1 MKTVNLQYKPA
12 KNIFFT
18 MEFIIIYH
26 VYYQFYLCLNS
37 ASFGTPAVFVSSA
50 LWNILC
56 YTETARKEKLWFP
69 NISFFLFF
77 IIGELGYLSSSS
89 FLKSKFV

>member
-26 VYYQFYLCLNS
+26 AYHQFYLCLNS

-50 LWNILC
+50 L
-56 YTETARKEKLWFP
+56 
-69 NISFFLFF
+69 
-77 IIGELGYLSSSS
+77 
-89 FLKSKFV
+89 